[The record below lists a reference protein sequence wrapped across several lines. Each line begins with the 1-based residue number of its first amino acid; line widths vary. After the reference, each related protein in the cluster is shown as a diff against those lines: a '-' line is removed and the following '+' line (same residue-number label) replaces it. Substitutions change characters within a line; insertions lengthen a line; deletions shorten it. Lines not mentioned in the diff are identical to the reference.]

1 VFTGLIF
8 FDGIYRLQ
16 RREDDQSKPDDKRTE
31 AWRVRIIN
39 LSISQPDVKHLRPII
54 IVATRTN
61 EGIFRTT
68 CAESIG
74 KRICRDFNLKINEI
88 LWIEHYPDESVPMY
102 VAAFVPKS
110 YIGPEIFY
118 SVDWRPIRSNE
129 IEAIRPFIP
138 EVENVTGF

>member
-1 VFTGLIF
+1 MLTGLIF
-8 FDGIYRLQ
+8 FDGTYRLQ
-16 RREDDQSKPDDKRTE
+16 RREDDQSNRDVKWAN

-39 LSISQPDVKHLRPII
+39 LSISRPEVKHLRPII

-61 EGIFRTT
+61 EGISQTT

-74 KRICRDFNLKINEI
+74 KRICRDFDLKINEI
-88 LWIEHYPDESVPMY
+88 LWIEHYPNESVPMY
-102 VAAFVPKS
+102 VAVFVPKS

-129 IEAIRPFIP
+129 LEAIRPFIP
-138 EVENVTGF
+138 EAENVESI

>member
-1 VFTGLIF
+1 MFTGLIF

-16 RREDDQSKPDDKRTE
+16 RREDDKSNRTHKRAD

-39 LSISQPDVKHLRPII
+39 LSISRPDVKHLRPII
-54 IVATRTN
+54 IVASRTN
-61 EGIFRTT
+61 EGIFQTT

-88 LWIEHYPDESVPMY
+88 LWIEHYPDEPIPMY
-102 VAAFVPKS
+102 IAIFVPKS

-138 EVENVTGF
+138 EAENVTSF